1 MHSNVASMTMLSLAV
16 MFQRCLS
23 EVRTFCFDLDFLFA
37 QLVEQI
43 TMSIAERQENLEGAR
58 MKLSV
63 AGRIFPLIILQF
75 LEVILKKN

>member
-43 TMSIAERQENLEGAR
+43 TMSIAERQENLEGTR

-63 AGRIFPLIILQF
+63 AGRIFPLIILHSHLF
-75 LEVILKKN
+75 YCNK